1 MLFLYS
7 DPSPRGGGTQGA
19 AASGPA
25 AATAAAGWASGVGLI
40 LFFGGFQFIVLGV
53 LGEYLA
59 RIYDEVKMRPLYVV
73 ASTLGSFARRERKEP
88 S

>member
-1 MLFLYS
+1 PLLGLLMFCVATGVASYVFYS
-7 DPSPRGGGTQGA
+7 KFISLEAIP
-19 AASGPA
+19 
-25 AATAAAGWASGVGLI
+25 GWASEVGLI